1 MCLPSRGFAF
11 RAFLTVL
18 FLLPSRG
25 HTDTSIAV
33 IDIAGIVPAI
43 FSVTLT
49 SQPNQ
54 VDLSPGVFVS
64 NLNIGDLHFRYNEN
78 VQALTVSSS
87 TSSGLPEN
95 SSGAA
100 YQFGGSGTFKVSFQ
114 NTCSTVDSTYYV
126 PFSLTSGGTDVK
138 SAASGSLTTTGVD
151 EHCQIYATYQGTTT
165 TMPLAGTFDMKILL
179 TMVSI

>member
-1 MCLPSRGFAF
+1 MRLPNRRFTFKALLSA
-11 RAFLTVL
+11 L
-18 FLLPSRG
+18 FLIPSVG
-25 HTDTSIAV
+25 YSDTSIAV

-43 FSVTLT
+43 FSVTLD

-78 VQALTVSSS
+78 VQNLTISSS
-87 TSSGLPEN
+87 TSSGYPEN
-95 SSGAA
+95 SSGAP
-100 YQFGGSGTFKVSFQ
+100 YQFGGSGGFKVSFQ
-114 NTCSTVDSTYYV
+114 NTCSTIDSTFYN
-126 PFSLTSGGTDVK
+126 PFPLTSVGTDVK

-165 TMPLAGTFDMKILL
+165 SMPLAGRFDMKIVL